1 MVIVTL
7 TLFWGVMWISGLLLM
22 EKSYD
27 VIQQNMITHVQ
38 YQQSET
44 KNRENKKDKTG
55 VHNVNSSIINDAV
68 PMNFNSH
75 GIISIHHIQS

>member
-1 MVIVTL
+1 
-7 TLFWGVMWISGLLLM
+7 M

-27 VIQQNMITHVQ
+27 VIQQNMITNVQ

-55 VHNVNSSIINDAV
+55 VHNVNSSIINEL
-68 PMNFNSH
+68 
-75 GIISIHHIQS
+75 